1 MNGMEDGQFC
11 AEAQIKNLTH
21 WIKKEQQYLNQALIF
36 ISQSYCFIYEILK
49 QSSFQF
55 SEFTANSR
63 YFFNFQISSSFI
75 ASFISTRS
83 GPVYIAIANNKIKIT
98 LSSQQTSYHF
108 SLYKLLVTTIYHLP
122 STVNCQLSRLS
133 TIITII
139 RSFKLL
145 EISKKIEEEEER

>member
-108 SLYKLLVTTIYHLP
+108 TLYKLLVTAIYHL
-122 STVNCQLSRLS
+122 S
-133 TIITII
+133 
-139 RSFKLL
+139 
-145 EISKKIEEEEER
+145 